1 MKIGRRALA
10 LALSLA
16 LLCSCAPMEPG
27 TQESE
32 PMRVVRVLTLLVP
45 NTLDQVVL
53 EQADAFAADAARL
66 SGGQLVIDVRTGQSP
81 ADALTGGEADL
92 AFLRNAQMAQLDE
105 RFSTFA
111 LPFLYD
117 DHQHLSLALN
127 SEELLG
133 RLNTGLQPRGIR
145 LLNAFYSGS
154 AFLVSTKGELRTP
167 SDYKGIAA
175 ALRTDNADK
184 LAVFSSLGARVLPY
198 SASAIPN
205 MLGAQAELL
214 PEGADGPAEE
224 VTVDTIEVDTE
235 QALALEADPN
245 TLFFIKSYHAAA
257 PLWLGANE
265 QSLTS
270 LTAYERAVLSEACA
284 GLLAGLE
291 RVYTDREAAA
301 FDELRARG
309 VEVVEIERQQVSA
322 VLYDSSRNLPLD
334 PGRYLPPAYF
344 DRRLYE
350 IIQSYSPLS

>member
-66 SGGQLVIDVRTGQSP
+66 SGGQLVIDVRTGQAP

-205 MLGAQAELL
+205 LLGAQA
-214 PEGADGPAEE
+214 
-224 VTVDTIEVDTE
+224 
-235 QALALEADPN
+235 
-245 TLFFIKSYHAAA
+245 
-257 PLWLGANE
+257 
-265 QSLTS
+265 
-270 LTAYERAVLSEACA
+270 
-284 GLLAGLE
+284 
-291 RVYTDREAAA
+291 
-301 FDELRARG
+301 
-309 VEVVEIERQQVSA
+309 
-322 VLYDSSRNLPLD
+322 
-334 PGRYLPPAYF
+334 
-344 DRRLYE
+344 
-350 IIQSYSPLS
+350 

>member
-1 MKIGRRALA
+1 
-10 LALSLA
+10 
-16 LLCSCAPMEPG
+16 
-27 TQESE
+27 
-32 PMRVVRVLTLLVP
+32 
-45 NTLDQVVL
+45 
-53 EQADAFAADAARL
+53 
-66 SGGQLVIDVRTGQSP
+66 
-81 ADALTGGEADL
+81 
-92 AFLRNAQMAQLDE
+92 MAQLDE

-265 QSLTS
+265 QSLAS
-270 LTAYERAVLSEACA
+270 LTDYERAVLSEACA
-284 GLLAGLE
+284 GCSPGSSGSIPTGRRRPSTSCAP
-291 RVYTDREAAA
+291 AAW
-301 FDELRARG
+301 R
-309 VEVVEIERQQVSA
+309 
-322 VLYDSSRNLPLD
+322 SSRSSASRFRRCSTTAPATSRST
-334 PGRYLPPAYF
+334 PGGTC
-344 DRRLYE
+344 RRLLRP
-350 IIQSYSPLS
+350 QTL

>member
-235 QALALEADPN
+235 P
-245 TLFFIKSYHAAA
+245 
-257 PLWLGANE
+257 GA
-265 QSLTS
+265 
-270 LTAYERAVLSEACA
+270 R
-284 GLLAGLE
+284 
-291 RVYTDREAAA
+291 
-301 FDELRARG
+301 
-309 VEVVEIERQQVSA
+309 
-322 VLYDSSRNLPLD
+322 P
-334 PGRYLPPAYF
+334 
-344 DRRLYE
+344 
-350 IIQSYSPLS
+350 

>member
-1 MKIGRRALA
+1 
-10 LALSLA
+10 
-16 LLCSCAPMEPG
+16 
-27 TQESE
+27 
-32 PMRVVRVLTLLVP
+32 MRVVRVLTLLVP

-66 SGGQLVIDVRTGQSP
+66 SGGQLVIDVRTGQAP

-184 LAVFSSLGARVLPY
+184 LAVFSSLGARVPR
-198 SASAIPN
+198 
-205 MLGAQAELL
+205 GR
-214 PEGADGPAEE
+214 
-224 VTVDTIEVDTE
+224 T
-235 QALALEADPN
+235 
-245 TLFFIKSYHAAA
+245 A
-257 PLWLGANE
+257 P
-265 QSLTS
+265 
-270 LTAYERAVLSEACA
+270 
-284 GLLAGLE
+284 
-291 RVYTDREAAA
+291 
-301 FDELRARG
+301 
-309 VEVVEIERQQVSA
+309 
-322 VLYDSSRNLPLD
+322 P
-334 PGRYLPPAYF
+334 
-344 DRRLYE
+344 RR
-350 IIQSYSPLS
+350 